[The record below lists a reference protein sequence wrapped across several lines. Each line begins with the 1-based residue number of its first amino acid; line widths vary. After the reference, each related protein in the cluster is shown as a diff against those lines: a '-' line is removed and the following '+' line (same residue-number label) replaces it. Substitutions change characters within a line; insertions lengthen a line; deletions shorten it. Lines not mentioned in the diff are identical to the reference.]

1 MENKS
6 ILELANRLN
15 EITKEKNRL
24 GILLNDL
31 DKEYDSI
38 VYELW
43 NRIPS
48 LKEDANIQ
56 PKRRVK

>member
-1 MENKS
+1 MENRS
-6 ILELANRLN
+6 ILDLAYRLN
-15 EITKEKNRL
+15 DILKERKELEIQ
-24 GILLNDL
+24 INDL
-31 DKEYDSI
+31 DKEYNDI

>member
-1 MENKS
+1 M
-6 ILELANRLN
+6 ELANRLN